1 MLPRTFH
8 AGVLQRLRSPE
19 QLDTRLQRNL
29 QRVWLVRFRRNFAHV
44 KVEHALAVGRQFVD
58 IRQPLHLHLAVHHRI
73 DALHWRQRRA
83 DFVALCILYPALR
96 QIGQFGIVIAQRDA
110 DGFVTFVKHQPCPV
124 GRHRSVAGETD
135 RCRQQRQCRDNDFCS
150 VSQIKHGSFLNHV
163 TGLLKLK
170 SGVPLASP
178 AVSVPE
184 SPV

>member
-1 MLPRTFH
+1 MSHKFV
-8 AGVLQRLRSPE
+8 AGAGLLVLAGWGISG
-19 QLDTRLQRNL
+19 
-29 QRVWLVRFRRNFAHV
+29 
-44 KVEHALAVGRQFVD
+44 LAVAGSDIKQVD
-58 IRQPLHLHLAVHHRI
+58 LTLRILVVHHRI
-73 DALHWRQRRA
+73 DALHWRKHRKRRA

-96 QIGQFGIVIAQRDA
+96 QIRQCGIVVAQRDA
-110 DGFVTFVKHQPCPV
+110 DGLVAFVKHQPCPV

-170 SGVPLASP
+170 SEVPLASP